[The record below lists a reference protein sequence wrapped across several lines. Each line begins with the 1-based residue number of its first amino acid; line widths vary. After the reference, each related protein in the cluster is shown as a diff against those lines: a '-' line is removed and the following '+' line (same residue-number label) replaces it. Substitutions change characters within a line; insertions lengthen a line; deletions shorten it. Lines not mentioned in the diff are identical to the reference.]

1 MSNHIFHL
9 TKTMFGSD
17 ETLSNLGI
25 GNKRKKSVF
34 SKRPVKILLFL
45 LLFLSMGMSTGSF
58 AYLLYDSLS
67 MYGFQSLII
76 RLAVPASGITVFM
89 FGIFYVMNVFYFS
102 RDIENYLFLPVK
114 PGEILMSKFL
124 VALVYQYFIYGM
136 LFMPVLLVYGFLDKA
151 GPLFYLYLIL
161 ITLFVPVLPMVAA
174 SLIAMVIMR
183 AGKGIKNKDRFNMI
197 AGVFGLGISLGFSF
211 GIQYI
216 AQRATAGSMVITDLS
231 QLPAIKVTSLA
242 IPTSYL
248 ASEALI
254 GFDGFSGLMYL
265 LALIALSIL
274 SMVVFYVVGNAI
286 YFKGVMGVLDSSSRR
301 KKLSTGE
308 LDKETS
314 SKPILLAYSLKELK
328 LLMRTPAYFMNC
340 ILVSL
345 IFPLF
350 FVVPLLIEGPDS
362 AEIKEIISYISAT
375 PDANLLIVL
384 AAAGMF
390 LGGLNIISST
400 SISREGK
407 SFFFMKYIP
416 VPYMTQLYAK
426 ILSSFYVEGA
436 AAVVLYGLLIWL
448 FRPSMI
454 VVLLSIPLFI
464 LSSIFMNQFSIAI
477 DVYMPKLE
485 WDSEQKAVKQNLNSM
500 FQIFGSFIF
509 GGGMIF
515 LSTKLS
521 PSLIPAFLGLFV
533 IFGALVVITHKFLER
548 LVAKRFAE
556 L

>member
-1 MSNHIFHL
+1 MNNIFYL

-17 ETLSNLGI
+17 ETLSNLGL
-25 GNKRKKSVF
+25 GGKKKKSIF

-58 AYLLYDSLS
+58 AYMLYDSLS

-89 FGIFYVMNVFYFS
+89 FGIFYVMNVFFFS
-102 RDIENYLFLPVK
+102 RDIENYLFLPVR

-151 GPLFYLYLIL
+151 GPLFYLYVLIV
-161 ITLFVPVLPMVAA
+161 TLFVPVLPMVAA
-174 SLIAMVIMR
+174 SLIAMIIMR

-197 AGVFGLGISLGFSF
+197 AGVLGLTISLGFSF
-211 GIQYI
+211 GIQYL
-216 AQRATAGSMVITDLS
+216 AQRATTGNMVITDLS

-242 IPTSYL
+242 FPTSYL
-248 ASEALI
+248 ASEALVAY
-254 GFDGFSGLMYL
+254 DGFSGLMFL
-265 LALIALSIL
+265 LALIAVSLL
-274 SMVVFYVVGNAI
+274 SMAVFYVVGNAI

-340 ILVSL
+340 VLVSL

-350 FVVPLLIEGPDS
+350 FIIPFLIDGPDS
-362 AEIKEIISYISAT
+362 ADIKEIMVFLRST
-375 PDANLLIVL
+375 GDANLLVVMTAL
-384 AAAGMF
+384 GLL

-407 SFFFMKYIP
+407 NFFFMKYVP

-426 ILSSFYVEGA
+426 ILSSFYVEGV
-436 AAVVLYGLLIWL
+436 AAVILYGLLILL
-448 FRPSMI
+448 FKPSMI

-464 LSSIFMNQFSIAI
+464 LASIFMNQFSIAI

-500 FQIFGSFIF
+500 FQMFGSFIF

-515 LSTKLS
+515 LSTKFTPTL
-521 PSLIPAFLGLFV
+521 LPAFLTLLV
-533 IFGALVVITHKFLER
+533 IFGALVIITHKFLER
-548 LVAKRFAE
+548 LVEKRFAE

>member
-1 MSNHIFHL
+1 MNNIFYL
-9 TKTMFGSD
+9 TKAMFGSD
-17 ETLSNLGI
+17 ETLSSLGL
-25 GNKRKKSVF
+25 GGKKKKSIF

-58 AYLLYDSLS
+58 AYMLYDSLS
-67 MYGFQSLII
+67 MYGFQSLIV
-76 RLAVPASGITVFM
+76 RLTVPASGLTIFM

-102 RDIENYLFLPVK
+102 KDIENYLFLPVR

-124 VALVYQYFIYGM
+124 VALVFQYFIYGM

-151 GPLFYLYLIL
+151 GPLFYLYLL
-161 ITLFVPVLPMVAA
+161 IVTLFVPVLPMVVA
-174 SLIAMVIMR
+174 SLIAMLIMR
-183 AGKGIKNKDRFNMI
+183 AGRGIKNKDRFNMI
-197 AGVFGLGISLGFSF
+197 AGVLGLTISLGFSF
-211 GIQYI
+211 GIQYM
-216 AQRATAGSMVITDLS
+216 AQRMTTGSMVITDLS
-231 QLPAIKVTSLA
+231 QLPTIRVISLA
-242 IPTSYL
+242 FPTSHL
-248 ASEALI
+248 ASEALVAY
-254 GFDGFSGLMYL
+254 DGLSGLMYL
-265 LALIALSIL
+265 LALIAASLL
-274 SMVVFYVVGNAI
+274 SMAVFYAVGNAI

-308 LDKETS
+308 LEKETT

-340 ILVSL
+340 VLVSL

-350 FVVPLLIEGPDS
+350 FIIPFLIDGPDT
-362 AEIKEIISYISAT
+362 AEIKEIMAFIRSAG
-375 PDANLLIVL
+375 DANLLVVM
-384 AAAGMF
+384 AALGLL

-407 SFFFMKYIP
+407 NFFFMKYVP

-426 ILSSFYVEGA
+426 ILSSFYVEGL
-436 AAVVLYGLLIWL
+436 AAVILYGLLILL
-448 FRPSMI
+448 FKPSMV

-464 LSSIFMNQFSIAI
+464 LASIFMNQFSIAI

-485 WDSEQKAVKQNLNSM
+485 WDSEQKAVKQNLNSL
-500 FQIFGSFIF
+500 FQMFGSFLF

-515 LSTKLS
+515 LSTKFT
-521 PSLIPAFLGLFV
+521 PTLIPAFLALFV
-533 IFGALVVITHKFLER
+533 IFGVLVVITHKFLER
-548 LVAKRFAE
+548 LVERRFAE

>member
-1 MSNHIFHL
+1 MNNIFYL

-17 ETLSNLGI
+17 ETLSNLGL
-25 GNKRKKSVF
+25 GGKKKKSIF

-89 FGIFYVMNVFYFS
+89 FGIFYVMNVFFFS
-102 RDIENYLFLPVK
+102 RDIENYLFLPVR

-151 GPLFYLYLIL
+151 GPLFYLYVLIV
-161 ITLFVPVLPMVAA
+161 TLFVPVLPMVAA
-174 SLIAMVIMR
+174 SLIAMIIMR

-197 AGVFGLGISLGFSF
+197 AGVLGLTISLGFSF
-211 GIQYI
+211 GIQYL
-216 AQRATAGSMVITDLS
+216 AQRATTGNMVITDLS

-242 IPTSYL
+242 FPTSYL
-248 ASEALI
+248 ASEALVAY
-254 GFDGFSGLMYL
+254 DGFSGLMFL
-265 LALIALSIL
+265 LALIAVSLL
-274 SMVVFYVVGNAI
+274 SMAVFYVVGNAI

-340 ILVSL
+340 VLVSL

-350 FVVPLLIEGPDS
+350 FIIPFLIDGPDS
-362 AEIKEIISYISAT
+362 ADIKEIMVFLRST
-375 PDANLLIVL
+375 GDANLLVVMTAL
-384 AAAGMF
+384 GLL

-407 SFFFMKYIP
+407 NFFFMKYVP

-426 ILSSFYVEGA
+426 ILSSFYVEGV
-436 AAVVLYGLLIWL
+436 AAVILYGLLILL
-448 FRPSMI
+448 FKPSMI

-464 LSSIFMNQFSIAI
+464 LASIFMNQFSIAI

-500 FQIFGSFIF
+500 FQMFGSFIF

-515 LSTKLS
+515 LSTKFS
-521 PSLIPAFLGLFV
+521 PTLIPAFLALLV
-533 IFGALVVITHKFLER
+533 IFGALVIITHKFLER
-548 LVAKRFAE
+548 LVEKRFAE

>member
-1 MSNHIFHL
+1 MNNIFYL

-17 ETLSNLGI
+17 ETLSNLGL
-25 GNKRKKSVF
+25 GGKKKKSIF

-89 FGIFYVMNVFYFS
+89 FGIFYVMNVFFFS
-102 RDIENYLFLPVK
+102 RDIENYLFLPVR

-151 GPLFYLYLIL
+151 GPLFYLYVLIV
-161 ITLFVPVLPMVAA
+161 TLFVPVLPMVAA
-174 SLIAMVIMR
+174 SLIAMIIMR

-197 AGVFGLGISLGFSF
+197 AGVLGLTISLGFSF
-211 GIQYI
+211 GIQYL
-216 AQRATAGSMVITDLS
+216 AQRATTGNMVITDLS

-242 IPTSYL
+242 FPTSYL
-248 ASEALI
+248 ASEALVAY
-254 GFDGFSGLMYL
+254 DGFSGLMFL
-265 LALIALSIL
+265 LALIAVSLL
-274 SMVVFYVVGNAI
+274 SMAVFYVVGNAI

-340 ILVSL
+340 VLVSL

-350 FVVPLLIEGPDS
+350 FIIPFLIDGPDS
-362 AEIKEIISYISAT
+362 ADIKEIMVFLRST
-375 PDANLLIVL
+375 GDANLLVVM
-384 AAAGMF
+384 AALGLL

-407 SFFFMKYIP
+407 NFFFMKYVP

-426 ILSSFYVEGA
+426 ILSSFYVEGV
-436 AAVVLYGLLIWL
+436 AAVILYGLLILL
-448 FRPSMI
+448 FKPSMI

-464 LSSIFMNQFSIAI
+464 LASIFMNQFSIAI

-500 FQIFGSFIF
+500 FQMFGSFIF

-515 LSTKLS
+515 LSTKFT
-521 PSLIPAFLGLFV
+521 PTLIPTFLALLV
-533 IFGALVVITHKFLER
+533 IFGALVIITHKFLER
-548 LVAKRFAE
+548 LVEKRFAE

>member
-1 MSNHIFHL
+1 MNNIFYL

-17 ETLSNLGI
+17 ETLSNLGL
-25 GNKRKKSVF
+25 GGKKKKSIF

-58 AYLLYDSLS
+58 AYMLYDSLS

-89 FGIFYVMNVFYFS
+89 FGIFYVMNVFFFS
-102 RDIENYLFLPVK
+102 RDIENYLFLPVR

-151 GPLFYLYLIL
+151 GPLFYLYVLIV
-161 ITLFVPVLPMVAA
+161 TLFVPVLPMVAA
-174 SLIAMVIMR
+174 SLIAMIIMR

-197 AGVFGLGISLGFSF
+197 AGVLGLTISLGFSF
-211 GIQYI
+211 GIQYL
-216 AQRATAGSMVITDLS
+216 AQRATTGNMVITDLS

-242 IPTSYL
+242 FPTSYL
-248 ASEALI
+248 ASEALVAY
-254 GFDGFSGLMYL
+254 DGFSGLMFL
-265 LALIALSIL
+265 LALIAVSLL
-274 SMVVFYVVGNAI
+274 SMAVFYVVGNAI

-340 ILVSL
+340 VLVSL

-350 FVVPLLIEGPDS
+350 FIIPFLIDGPDS
-362 AEIKEIISYISAT
+362 ADIKEIMVFLRSAG
-375 PDANLLIVL
+375 DANLLVVMTAL
-384 AAAGMF
+384 GLL

-407 SFFFMKYIP
+407 NFFFMKYVP

-426 ILSSFYVEGA
+426 ILSSFYVEGV
-436 AAVVLYGLLIWL
+436 AAVILYGLLILL
-448 FRPSMI
+448 FKPSMI

-464 LSSIFMNQFSIAI
+464 LASIFMNQFSIAI

-500 FQIFGSFIF
+500 FQMFGSFIF

-515 LSTKLS
+515 LSTKFT
-521 PSLIPAFLGLFV
+521 PTLIPAFLALLV
-533 IFGALVVITHKFLER
+533 IFGALVIITHKFLER
-548 LVAKRFAE
+548 LVEKRFAE

>member
-1 MSNHIFHL
+1 LESA
-9 TKTMFGSD
+9 TRG
-17 ETLSNLGI
+17 
-25 GNKRKKSVF
+25 KRASSAKDL
-34 SKRPVKILLFL
+34 VKILLFL

-400 SISREGK
+400 SNIKGRKELLLHEVHPRSVHDTAIRK
-407 SFFFMKYIP
+407 D
-416 VPYMTQLYAK
+416 TQLV
-426 ILSSFYVEGA
+426 LCGRRCSSCPVRTA
-436 AAVVLYGLLIWL
+436 DMVVQT
-448 FRPSMI
+448 
-454 VVLLSIPLFI
+454 V
-464 LSSIFMNQFSIAI
+464 N
-477 DVYMPKLE
+477 
-485 WDSEQKAVKQNLNSM
+485 
-500 FQIFGSFIF
+500 
-509 GGGMIF
+509 
-515 LSTKLS
+515 
-521 PSLIPAFLGLFV
+521 
-533 IFGALVVITHKFLER
+533 
-548 LVAKRFAE
+548 
-556 L
+556 